1 MVCLTFGIHM
11 MRTPLHHEHVALGAR
26 IIDFGGWE
34 MPVQYTSITAEHKA
48 TRTGC
53 GLFDVSH
60 MGDLIFTGGKAEA
73 SLRRMLTNDVEGLPV
88 GKGIYS
94 HMLDEEGH
102 IIDDLIVFHV
112 RQGVYLM
119 VPNAATKNK
128 VATWVHGRLECC
140 MSDASMNLGC
150 VAVQGPK
157 ATEVLS
163 SICNSDPD
171 EIRRMHGAFVELKL
185 PPGGLLDLAPEGK
198 GLMSYVSR
206 SGYTGEDGYEV
217 LVEWDRTPEVWRAL
231 MATGKATPC
240 GLGSRDTLRLEM
252 GYLLSG
258 TDFDGRQGTV
268 ETGPH
273 FAVKRDHDFI
283 GREALCAAK
292 QDKALPRL
300 TGFELLEKGIP
311 RHGFEIEKDGRS
323 VGWVTSGT
331 LSPCLGKGIG
341 LGYLPQGTKEG
352 EAIDIMI
359 RGEAVKA
366 RVAAPPFYKGAC
378 NG

>member
-1 MVCLTFGIHM
+1 
-11 MRTPLHHEHVALGAR
+11 
-26 IIDFGGWE
+26 
-34 MPVQYTSITAEHKA
+34 
-48 TRTGC
+48 
-53 GLFDVSH
+53 